1 MDLLTIALDLGSLA
15 VLLFVIFVGS
25 KAIRAFRQSKQAVTE
40 SASLLGAIVSALSSR
55 IELSESV
62 VARLQSDFDAINR
75 RSADMEGEQKKL
87 QGGYLEVLHQL
98 EDALSNDKRFI
109 TELEQL
115 KSRFASTQHRNISE
129 GDRQSLSRQ
138 GDQLFLDRGDILS
151 SLTPTERQTIEIL
164 TREGP
169 KAAPDL
175 GRRLKKSREHMA
187 RLMKKLYFEGYVDR
201 ETNRAPFRYR
211 LNEKVRSNLAADS
224 ISPKPSES
232 V

>member
-62 VARLQSDFDAINR
+62 VARLQSDFDATNR
-75 RSADMEGEQKKL
+75 RSADMEGEQTKL

-115 KSRFASTQHRNISE
+115 KSRFASTQLRNISE
-129 GDRQSLSRQ
+129 GGRQSLSRQ

>member
-62 VARLQSDFDAINR
+62 VARLQSDFDATNR
-75 RSADMEGEQKKL
+75 RSADMEGEQTKL

-109 TELEQL
+109 TELKQL

-129 GDRQSLSRQ
+129 GGRQSLSRQ

>member
-1 MDLLTIALDLGSLA
+1 LDLLTIALDLGSLA

-62 VARLQSDFDAINR
+62 VARLQSDFDATNR
-75 RSADMEGEQKKL
+75 RSADMEGEQTKL

-115 KSRFASTQHRNISE
+115 KSRFASTQLRNISE
-129 GDRQSLSRQ
+129 GGRQSLSRQ

>member
-1 MDLLTIALDLGSLA
+1 LDLLAIVLDVGSLA
-15 VLLFVIFVGS
+15 ALLFVIFVGG
-25 KAIRAFRQSKQAVTE
+25 KAIRAFKQSKQAVTE
-40 SASLLGAIVSALSSR
+40 AGSLLGAIVAALSSR

-62 VARLQSDFDAINR
+62 VARLQSGFDAISR
-75 RSADMEGEQKKL
+75 RSSDMEGEQAKL
-87 QGGYLEVLHQL
+87 QGGYLEVLRQL
-98 EDALSNDKRFI
+98 ENALSNDKRLI
-109 TELEQL
+109 TELEEL
-115 KSRFASTQHRNISE
+115 KRRFAWTQHQNISE
-129 GDRQSLSRQ
+129 RDRQSLSRQ
-138 GDQLFLDRGDILS
+138 GDQPSFDRGEILS

-211 LNEKVRSNLAADS
+211 LNEKVRSNLAEDS
-224 ISPKPSES
+224 ISPKPES

>member
-1 MDLLTIALDLGSLA
+1 
-15 VLLFVIFVGS
+15 
-25 KAIRAFRQSKQAVTE
+25 
-40 SASLLGAIVSALSSR
+40 
-55 IELSESV
+55 
-62 VARLQSDFDAINR
+62 
-75 RSADMEGEQKKL
+75 
-87 QGGYLEVLHQL
+87 
-98 EDALSNDKRFI
+98 
-109 TELEQL
+109 
-115 KSRFASTQHRNISE
+115 
-129 GDRQSLSRQ
+129 
-138 GDQLFLDRGDILS
+138 
-151 SLTPTERQTIEIL
+151 LTPTERQTIEIL

>member
-62 VARLQSDFDAINR
+62 VARLQSDFDATNR
-75 RSADMEGEQKKL
+75 RSADMEGEQTKL

-129 GDRQSLSRQ
+129 GGRQSLSRQ

>member
-1 MDLLTIALDLGSLA
+1 LDLLTIALDLGSLA

-62 VARLQSDFDAINR
+62 VARLQSDFDATNR
-75 RSADMEGEQKKL
+75 RSADMEGEQTKL

-98 EDALSNDKRFI
+98 EDALSNDKRLI

-129 GDRQSLSRQ
+129 GGRQSLSRQ

-175 GRRLKKSREHMA
+175 GQRLKKSREHMA

>member
-1 MDLLTIALDLGSLA
+1 LDLLTIALDLGSLA

-62 VARLQSDFDAINR
+62 VARLQSDFDATNR
-75 RSADMEGEQKKL
+75 RSADMEGEQTKL

-109 TELEQL
+109 TELKQL

-129 GDRQSLSRQ
+129 GGRQSLSRQ

>member
-1 MDLLTIALDLGSLA
+1 LDLLTIALDLGSLA

-62 VARLQSDFDAINR
+62 VARLQSDFDATNR
-75 RSADMEGEQKKL
+75 RSADMEGEQTKL

-115 KSRFASTQHRNISE
+115 KSRFASTQLRNISE
-129 GDRQSLSRQ
+129 GGRQSLSRQ
-138 GDQLFLDRGDILS
+138 GDQFFLDRGDILS

>member
-62 VARLQSDFDAINR
+62 VARLQSDFDATNR
-75 RSADMEGEQKKL
+75 RSADMEGEQTKL

-98 EDALSNDKRFI
+98 EDALSNDKRLI

-129 GDRQSLSRQ
+129 GGRQSLSRQ

-175 GRRLKKSREHMA
+175 GQRLKKSREHMA